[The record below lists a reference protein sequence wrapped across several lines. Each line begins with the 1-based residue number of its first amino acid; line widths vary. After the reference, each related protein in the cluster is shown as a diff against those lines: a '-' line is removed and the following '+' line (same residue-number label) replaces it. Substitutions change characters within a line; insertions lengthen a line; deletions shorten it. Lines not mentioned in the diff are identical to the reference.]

1 MAVLVL
7 VGSINRPT
15 NVFFFVAI
23 KKQCSE
29 APQSCLLVFFVYLV
43 ERICRILLYMNEWTN
58 RRNDPKAIHQIWERT
73 KRTIGMTS
81 YLRDRRPCCNWE
93 KICKLHIYIYA
104 LADNTYLLIPPFQ
117 YTQIILVQFNC
128 GFLCK
133 PINLCL
139 CKCEFPYRIC
149 LIIIIIF
156 CCGSGKWSTQ

>member
-1 MAVLVL
+1 MPNTLVYERMNEQTKR
-7 VGSINRPT
+7 SKSDPSNMRT
-15 NVFFFVAI
+15 N
-23 KKQCSE
+23 E
-29 APQSCLLVFFVYLV
+29 ANHWYDKLFARSSSMLQLGKDMQTAY
-43 ERICRILLYMNEWTN
+43 ICR
-58 RRNDPKAIHQIWERT
+58 
-73 KRTIGMTS
+73 
-81 YLRDRRPCCNWE
+81 
-93 KICKLHIYIYA
+93 YA

-156 CCGSGKWSTQ
+156 CCGSGK